1 MIRQRKMLA
10 GRDTRTSVMMIIT
23 AGWWVVLPLGAMGQT
38 VPTDLLDLSIDELF
52 DANIVTEADQVERS
66 RSACVLYLCRLRLR

>member
-23 AGWWVVLPLGAMGQT
+23 AVCCLASWRDWPNGANR
-38 VPTDLLDLSIDELF
+38 LARFID
-52 DANIVTEADQVERS
+52 
-66 RSACVLYLCRLRLR
+66 